1 MKAFNIKA
9 LLVILAFTFSST
21 ATARPTQN
29 VAECESCHNTDI
41 DNVITDPL
49 DLTLGIGDTATIT
62 FSIPG
67 APNNAA
73 IALYGLFDL
82 NPTIDTITGDNW
94 VLRDDTGSQSTLPE
108 TPFYTSDI
116 FRNTT
121 TTWDLVFTVGPSA
134 ALGDYLIDIRVG
146 VKGGRLDRTES
157 FTVSLVPIPAAVWL
171 FGSGLLGLLAIARRR
186 RNS

>member
-29 VAECESCHNTDI
+29 VAECESCHDTDI
-41 DNVITDPL
+41 DDVITDPL

-73 IALYGLFDL
+73 IALDGLFDL

-94 VLRDDTGSQSTLPE
+94 VLRDDTGSSIDPSRNPVL
-108 TPFYTSDI
+108 Y
-116 FRNTT
+116 FRYIWQHGT

-146 VKGGRLDRTES
+146 VKKGET
-157 FTVSLVPIPAAVWL
+157 
-171 FGSGLLGLLAIARRR
+171 
-186 RNS
+186 